1 MKSAK
6 ERQADALFR
15 DNLKNYIL
23 EGCSPVLTRYFCR
36 KTITVTAVAMLL
48 IGGIYPWFKLKGYFL
63 LIPLVFILVNVFSV
77 IKVYSVTS
85 LKSKVYGHRER
96 LLMNCVISTT
106 WFLDISLIE
115 LMHFFMTIGV
125 HISVLLL
132 YVPVILVPV
141 IMGFIAHKNMR
152 TKKRSVPKPVV
163 IAGMGTTYFLL
174 SLWASRMYKR
184 YLRYNRSAF
193 NIAIMVLL
201 LIINAA
207 VSTVLLNIQRLYY
220 MKKYNIDFETETE

>member
-6 ERQADALFR
+6 ERRDESLFR

-23 EGCSPVLTRYFCR
+23 ERCNPGLTRYFCR

-48 IGGIYPWFKLKGYFL
+48 IGGIYPWFKFKGYFL
-63 LIPLVFILVNVFSV
+63 LIPLVFVLINIFSV

-96 LLMNCVISTT
+96 LLMSCVIITT

-132 YVPVILVPV
+132 YVPVILVPL
-141 IMGFIAHKNMR
+141 IMGFIDHKNMR

-163 IAGMGTTYFLL
+163 GAGLGTSFFFYMWVTRQY
-174 SLWASRMYKR
+174 RK
-184 YLRYNRSAF
+184 YLQHNQFAF
-193 NIAIMVLL
+193 NITIIVLLAIM
-201 LIINAA
+201 
-207 VSTVLLNIQRLYY
+207 STALSTGLLNIQRLYS
-220 MKKYNIDFETETE
+220 MDKYKITFETETD